1 MEKKIDDLTS
11 TKKFKKSFCEKTAET
26 LYHVYKKPYTNT
38 NKFEASTSGQA
49 TSSSASQAVE
59 PQASQVASVDSASR
73 VVKPLETSP
82 SNLTEYSQL
91 QANEKVSTL
100 ARIASNPNSAQ
111 RALVAA
117 VNINNNQEN
126 DPEQPINQWVR
137 GQDRIIHL
145 KNQSVSHRNFAALL
159 LVEFFSED
167 TLNRENVNVLGRVS
181 KGNEANLTNMVSL
194 DQNLIKN
201 IKRLVLDH
209 VEGPTR
215 VKEETWHDCIAAMN
229 AKIAQLRKRRR
240 IRDELLQQQA
250 NNNINN

>member
-1 MEKKIDDLTS
+1 LTS

-26 LYHVYKKPYTNT
+26 LYHVFKKPYTNT

-73 VVKPLETSP
+73 VVKPLETSQ

-100 ARIASNPNSAQ
+100 ARIASNPNSAL

-181 KGNEANLTNMVSL
+181 KGNEAN
-194 DQNLIKN
+194 
-201 IKRLVLDH
+201 
-209 VEGPTR
+209 
-215 VKEETWHDCIAAMN
+215 
-229 AKIAQLRKRRR
+229 
-240 IRDELLQQQA
+240 
-250 NNNINN
+250 